1 MNKFTLEENGYSRA
15 EVNKFVDAAI
25 RNMESYIRKL
35 KKSEEYIEKL
45 EAELKVYRNIDA
57 ALKETLKTAQISAN
71 NLKSNALEEASLIVD
86 EARNNASRIVNDA
99 LIRTEKV
106 EVRKE
111 RLEQN
116 IKVLK
121 RKLKMVL
128 EQQQSVIDDLDEIE
142 IL

>member
-25 RNMESYIRKL
+25 RNMESYIKKL

>member
-15 EVNKFVDAAI
+15 EVNRFVDGVI
-25 RNMESYIRKL
+25 KNMESYLRKL

-45 EAELKVYRNIDA
+45 EAVLKVYRNIDN

-71 NLKSNALEEASLIVD
+71 NLKTNALEEASLVVQ

-99 LIRTEKV
+99 LIRSEEVEK
-106 EVRKE
+106 RKE

-121 RKLKMVL
+121 RKLRMVL
-128 EQQQSVIDDLDEIE
+128 EQQQSVVDELDDIE

>member
-15 EVNKFVDAAI
+15 EVNRFVDGVI
-25 RNMESYIRKL
+25 KNMGSYLRKL

-45 EAELKVYRNIDA
+45 EAELKVYRNIDN

-71 NLKSNALEEASLIVD
+71 NLKTNALEEASLVVE

-99 LIRTEKV
+99 LIRSDEI
-106 EVRKE
+106 ERRKE

-121 RKLKMVL
+121 RKLRMVL
-128 EQQQSVIDDLDEIE
+128 EQQQSVIEELDDIE

>member
-15 EVNKFVDAAI
+15 EVNRFVDGVI
-25 RNMESYIRKL
+25 KNMESYLRKL

-45 EAELKVYRNIDA
+45 EAELKVYRNIDN

-71 NLKSNALEEASLIVD
+71 NLKTNALEEASLVVQ

-99 LIRTEKV
+99 LIKSEEVEK
-106 EVRKE
+106 RKE

-121 RKLKMVL
+121 RKLRMVL
-128 EQQQSVIDDLDEIE
+128 EQQQSVVDELDDIE

>member
-15 EVNKFVDAAI
+15 EVNRFVDGVI
-25 RNMESYIRKL
+25 KNMESYLRKL

-45 EAELKVYRNIDA
+45 EAELKVYRNIDN

-71 NLKSNALEEASLIVD
+71 NLKTNALEEASLVVQ

-99 LIRTEKV
+99 LIRSEEVEK
-106 EVRKE
+106 RKE

-121 RKLKMVL
+121 RKLRMVL
-128 EQQQSVIDDLDEIE
+128 EQQQSVVDELDDIE

>member
-15 EVNKFVDAAI
+15 EVNRFVDGVI
-25 RNMESYIRKL
+25 KNMESYLRKL

-45 EAELKVYRNIDA
+45 EAELKVYRNIDN

-71 NLKSNALEEASLIVD
+71 NLKTNALEEASLVVQ

-99 LIRTEKV
+99 LIRSE
-106 EVRKE
+106 EVKKRKE

-121 RKLKMVL
+121 RKLRMVL
-128 EQQQSVIDDLDEIE
+128 EQQQSVVDELDDIE

>member
-15 EVNKFVDAAI
+15 EVNRFVDGVI
-25 RNMESYIRKL
+25 KNMESYLRKL
-35 KKSEEYIEKL
+35 KESEEYIEKL
-45 EAELKVYRNIDA
+45 EAELKVCRNIDN

-71 NLKSNALEEASLIVD
+71 NLKTNALEEASLVVQ

-99 LIRTEKV
+99 LIRSEEVEK
-106 EVRKE
+106 RKE

-121 RKLKMVL
+121 RKLRMVL
-128 EQQQSVIDDLDEIE
+128 EQQQSVVDELDDIE

>member
-1 MNKFTLEENGYSRA
+1 MNKFTLEENGYSRT